1 MLRACVC
8 ERVLHHDEACLC
20 IMIRGVSHNWTF
32 WFLPFFPSLLHFLFY
47 FFCIFFLYSF
57 FYLTCKYWFCK
68 YWYFYTV
75 VGKNCC
81 VSTGFHLNVWSC
93 DEVLANWRH
102 DGQRCSQTSSQD
114 ASCYCVLLSLLSS
127 TVEGTQ
133 LGPVRDLKPKI
144 DDPETLQAKITGLEP
159 ANNYRFVVWAR
170 TSSGRG
176 KMAYV
181 DVQTKRGTSKSFI
194 SSIFFRPASLSS
206 VTHQWMMICPFFR
219 LM

>member
-1 MLRACVC
+1 ML
-8 ERVLHHDEACLC
+8 
-20 IMIRGVSHNWTF
+20 S
-32 WFLPFFPSLLHFLFY
+32 FLVA
-47 FFCIFFLYSF
+47 FFCFLYFLSIF
-57 FYLTCKYWFCK
+57 LFYLTCKYWFCK

-102 DGQRCSQTSSQD
+102 ADGQRFSQTSSQD

-194 SSIFFRPASLSS
+194 SSIFFRPASLTS